1 MSFFPER
8 INSLEFVKEM
18 LQGKRI
24 NILPNRAVLVL
35 PEDGGRGA
43 GGRGAGVSVSYIWS
57 TLLFVIFFFPP
68 RTELYSEVMS
78 LKSRISWWE
87 FAGWDC
93 GFPKVYRAF
102 VIESKQHMH

>member
-1 MSFFPER
+1 M
-8 INSLEFVKEM
+8 EFVKEM

-35 PEDGGRGA
+35 PGDGGRGA

>member
-1 MSFFPER
+1 MGQRFIHLVNP
-8 INSLEFVKEM
+8 
-18 LQGKRI
+18 
-24 NILPNRAVLVL
+24 AVC
-35 PEDGGRGA
+35 D
-43 GGRGAGVSVSYIWS
+43 
-57 TLLFVIFFFPP
+57 FFFFPP

-78 LKSRISWWE
+78 SKSRISWWE

>member
-24 NILPNRAVLVL
+24 NILPNRAV
-35 PEDGGRGA
+35 PGPSWGWGTGGRGA
-43 GGRGAGVSVSYIWS
+43 GGGVSVSYIWS